1 MAGGADRGARC
12 AAIRDFSR
20 LPGGAI
26 QENRR
31 LLAAFDGGALPGL
44 QDLVLRTASAD
55 APVPAW
61 GRAEEFAL
69 LLAARAAGATVPEP
83 LFLEASFPGP
93 GGGPLGKPFLVARR
107 VAGTADPRVLVRD
120 PALDPRR
127 PALAERI
134 GRELARIHAIAPDA
148 VPGGVDLG
156 FLGAPPRSPARRR
169 IAELLERIDAL
180 GEPSPAL
187 EWTLRRLAAR
197 APGEPAGRPL
207 PRRLQDRQ
215 PDGGRRRTH
224 RRAGLG
230 VRVLERPLEDMGWLR
245 ARCWRFGADA
255 REAGG
260 IGEWRDFLRGY
271 EAERG
276 APAGDPAA
284 LAWWEALAAA
294 RWAIIAHGQG
304 RRRAAGAE
312 AVALMLTGRK
322 AAEMEYDAAMQ
333 VRRIEAR
340 AEAAGDGR

>member
-1 MAGGADRGARC
+1 M
-12 AAIRDFSR
+12 
-20 LPGGAI
+20 
-26 QENRR
+26 
-31 LLAAFDGGALPGL
+31 
-44 QDLVLRTASAD
+44 LRTASAD

-134 GRELARIHAIAPDA
+134 GRELARIHAIAPRA

-197 APGEPAGRPL
+197 APES
-207 PRRLQDRQ
+207 RRVVLCHGDFRTGNLMA
-215 PDGGRRRTH
+215 DGGELT
-224 RRAGLG
+224 G
-230 VRVLERPLEDMGWLR
+230 VLDWEFASWSDPLEDMGWLR

-294 RWAIIAHGQG
+294 RWAVIAHGQG

-322 AAEMEYDAAMQ
+322 AAEMEYDAAIQ